1 MKVVKIKIYLRLQ
14 QSTLREWIAIQDGL
28 MNLLSA
34 KDCYDVIQ
42 PAASLSNEKNS
53 LFWKKIISPKS
64 STLSKA
70 GRYDRNL
77 VACVCVCV
85 YIYIYIYIS
94 IYLSIY
100 LKNKK
105 RKYIEQ
111 HCDLAFQPTY
121 LHSIWLRSHHRAE
134 GRSLPY
140 HDLKFVWYL
149 GPKAKILSVIC
160 MNQLVLTLFTALKL
174 IANICNWVLSHISY
188 LYGSKFKQLKLMNRL

>member
-1 MKVVKIKIYLRLQ
+1 MKIVKIKIYLRLQ
-14 QSTLREWIAIQDGL
+14 QSTLRGL

-42 PAASLSNEKNS
+42 SAASLSNKQNS

-77 VACVCVCV
+77 VACV
-85 YIYIYIYIS
+85 YIYM
-94 IYLSIY
+94 
-100 LKNKK
+100 KNKK

-174 IANICNWVLSHISY
+174 IAIICNWVLSHISY